1 MRKYHS
7 LTAVLMLAPPKRLST
22 RRSSHRRSASVGR
35 RAASTSP
42 LFPELF
48 TYLSIFFE
56 NHTTILLKYDYFCS
70 LSKNNRVFR

>member
-7 LTAVLMLAPPKRLST
+7 LTAVLMLAGTKEAINEAFFPSW
-22 RRSSHRRSASVGR
+22 SASVGR

-56 NHTTILLKYDYFCS
+56 NHTTILLKYDYFCR